1 MGHGHHEV
9 VVAGHKFVG
18 DPAQHVT
25 SFDGRTR
32 PPELLSLSGYS
43 HLCVQNFDRGGHWDM
58 SRLERAGGDQGHPG
72 PGGRKG
78 RIGVWVVPELP
89 FA

>member
-9 VVAGHKFVG
+9 IVAGHKFVG

-25 SFDGRTR
+25 PFDGRTR
-32 PPELLSLSGYS
+32 PPGLLSAPGYS
-43 HLCVQNFDRGGHWDM
+43 YLGVQGFDRGGHWGM
-58 SRLERAGGDQGHPG
+58 RRLERAGGYRDHPG
-72 PGGRKG
+72 LGSRKG
-78 RIGVWVVPELP
+78 RIGVGVVPELP